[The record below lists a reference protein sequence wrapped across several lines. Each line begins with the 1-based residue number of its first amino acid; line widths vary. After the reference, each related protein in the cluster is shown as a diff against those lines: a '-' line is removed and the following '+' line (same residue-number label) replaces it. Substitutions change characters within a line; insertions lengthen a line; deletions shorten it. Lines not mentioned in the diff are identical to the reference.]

1 MFKTRRVL
9 ASAGNPWCIQGMFS
23 PKLPPKDEKALQ
35 DMIDRGVLPGHRIE
49 EGRLRC
55 PQQDRFG
62 RPYLTAEDMEDQR
75 KQILGR
81 AYKKKS

>member
-1 MFKTRRVL
+1 MFDRL
-9 ASAGNPWCIQGMFS
+9 S
-23 PKLPPKDEKALQ
+23 PKDEKALQ

-62 RPYLTAEDMEDQR
+62 RPYLTAEDMTVR
-75 KQILGR
+75 RNQILGR
-81 AYKKKS
+81 GVEDRQVTLGDVTRG

>member
-1 MFKTRRVL
+1 ML
-9 ASAGNPWCIQGMFS
+9 ANVGSSWCTQDMFS
-23 PKLPPKDEKALQ
+23 SKLSSKDEKALQ

-49 EGRLRC
+49 EGRLSC

-62 RPYLTAEDMEDQR
+62 RPYMTAEDMEDQR

-81 AYKKKS
+81 NYKRKV